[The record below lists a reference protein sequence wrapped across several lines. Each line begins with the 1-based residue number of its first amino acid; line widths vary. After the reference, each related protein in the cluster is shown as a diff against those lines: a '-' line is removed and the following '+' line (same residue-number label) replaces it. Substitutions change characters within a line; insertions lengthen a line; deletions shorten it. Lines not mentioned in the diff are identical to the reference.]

1 MFPTARLPSKVL
13 LRLHPATNY
22 HRYYGSISHN
32 ASLTVDLQE
41 NRDRKTTIVCTV
53 GPSSWH
59 REGIRNLLLR
69 GMNVLRLNFSHGS
82 HDDKSRVIKDL
93 RSIVHEFR
101 TSPSGCIDFSDGSRE
116 DVCAIA
122 ADTKGPEIRTGHY
135 SGDATTVHIRA
146 GQELTLSSDPLMQDT
161 GDESTIYVTY
171 ETLADELT
179 VGQKI
184 FVDDGL
190 LSLEVASTNPS
201 ERKVLCVA
209 HNDAHLGQ
217 QKGVNI
223 PYPFTSNL
231 PAVTEQDALDLK
243 FAADQGVDFIF
254 ASFIRKAADVAEVR
268 KHLGEKGKNIS
279 IISKI
284 ENQEGCDNFNE
295 ILAASDGIMVARGD
309 LGIEIPPENVTT
321 AQKMMIARC
330 NLAGK
335 PVICATQMLES
346 MVQNPRPTRAE
357 CSDVANAV
365 LDGADA
371 VMLSGETA
379 KGSYPNEALE
389 MMSKICREAEVAIDY
404 RALFLDLRKATLA
417 QYKES
422 SVLPKRDHR
431 LDALATS
438 TVVAADE
445 LDAKAIIVLTS
456 TGSTAI
462 AVAKYHP
469 RCPIIAV
476 VSSEKVANR
485 VLMSRGVIPLL
496 LSEDQL
502 VDRDSAM
509 EAAVQAL
516 DDMGV
521 YKRNTTGEGQKLVAV
536 TGSGGGFCSDKVRQ
550 LILM

>member
-1 MFPTARLPSKVL
+1 MFRFASSRLPVL
-13 LRLHPATNY
+13 GNNSAARFSA
-22 HRYYGSISHN
+22 RCYGSISHN
-32 ASLTVDLQE
+32 ARLAVDLDE
-41 NRDRKTTIVCTV
+41 NRDRKTSIVCTV

-59 REGIRNLLLR
+59 PQGIRELLLR
-69 GMNVLRLNFSHGS
+69 GMNVLRLNFSHGT
-82 HDDKSRVIKDL
+82 HDDKSRVISDL
-93 RSIVHEFR
+93 RDIVQEYR
-101 TSPSGCIDFSDGSRE
+101 STSSTVDFSDGSRE

-135 SGDATTVHIRA
+135 EGDDVTTIHIRA
-146 GQELTLSSDPLMQDT
+146 GQQLTLSTDVAMQSK
-161 GDESTIYVTY
+161 GDETTVYVTY
-171 ETLADELT
+171 KTLADELS

-190 LSLEVASTNPS
+190 LSLEVASTNPK
-201 ERKVLCVA
+201 EGTVLCIA

-223 PYPFTSNL
+223 PYPFISNL
-231 PAVTEQDALDLK
+231 PAVTEQDAIDLK
-243 FAADQGVDFIF
+243 FAAEQGVDFIF
-254 ASFIRKAADVAEVR
+254 ASFIRKAADVVEVR
-268 KHLGEKGKNIS
+268 KALGPKGTNVS

-284 ENQEGCDNFNE
+284 ENQEGCDNFDE
-295 ILAASDGIMVARGD
+295 ILEASDGIMVARGD

-404 RALFLDLRKATLA
+404 RSLFLDLRKATLA
-417 QYKES
+417 QYKDGKN
-422 SVLPKRDHR
+422 PNDRR

-476 VSSEKVANR
+476 VSSEQVANR
-485 VLMSRGVIPLL
+485 VLLSRGVIPLFLSDEEL
-496 LSEDQL
+496 LDN
-502 VDRDSAM
+502 DSAM
-509 EAAVQAL
+509 EAALQAL

-521 YKRNTTGEGQKLVAV
+521 YARNTTGKGQKLVAV
-536 TGSGGGFCSDKVRQ
+536 TGSGGGFCSDEIRQ